1 MPSKTSANKPMMEI
15 AQTVRHFLQNGL
27 TVLTREDH
35 TNPIVATMMFYRVGS
50 RFEQSGTTGI
60 SHFLEH
66 MMFKGTKTYGKGE
79 IDQITARN
87 GGGNNAFT
95 SQDYT
100 AYYFSFA
107 SDRWQ
112 AALEIEADRMSNNL
126 FESNEFELERQV
138 ILEELRLDRDH
149 PYGALHQ
156 AVELKS
162 FEKHPYRFPVIGLHQ
177 DVLQITQSRMLEH
190 YRSFYVP
197 NNAVLVIVG
206 DFQTSSTLERIQEL
220 FGPIP
225 SRTLP
230 ELRLDEEPFR
240 DQQVRVEVRRPSHI
254 PRMLFAFPAP
264 SVLQDD
270 HYAFQI
276 LERIL
281 SEGKLSRLYQRLV
294 EDSQLAS
301 VVSTELGDTRDRY
314 LFFVGLD
321 LKKETDLN
329 RTETILFEELE
340 RLTTSPPT
348 AQELRRAKNQ
358 CQMQVLCDSETA
370 LDQAL
375 QLGCMETLH
384 SYEYWH
390 DYARRIE
397 EVSRDQVTSVADRY
411 CSRSRSIVGT
421 LVDGN
426 GQIGNL

>member
-1 MPSKTSANKPMMEI
+1 MVEIKPTS
-15 AQTVRHFLQNGL
+15 RHLLENGL

-35 TNPIVATMMFYRVGS
+35 ANPIVATMMFYRVGS
-50 RFEQSGTTGI
+50 RFEQPGGTGI

-66 MMFKGTKTYGKGE
+66 MMFKGTTSYGKGE

-100 AYYFSFA
+100 AYYFCFA

-112 AALEIEADRMSNNL
+112 SALEIESDRMCNAV
-126 FESNEFELERQV
+126 FDPDEFELEKRV
-138 ILEELRLDRDH
+138 ILEELRLDQDH

-177 DVLQITQSRMLEH
+177 DVLHITRAQMQEH

-197 NNAVLVIVG
+197 NNSVLVIVG
-206 DFQTSSTLERIQEL
+206 DFETAPTLALIEKL

-225 SRTLP
+225 SGRVP
-230 ELRLDEEPFR
+230 ETPTEEEPVR
-240 DQQVRVEVRRPSHI
+240 EQQVRIAVERPSHI
-254 PRMLFAFPAP
+254 PRMLLSFPAP
-264 SVLQDD
+264 SVLDAD
-270 HYAFQI
+270 HYGFQV

-281 SEGKLSRLYQRLV
+281 SEGKLSRLHRRLV
-294 EDSQLAS
+294 EDTRLAAAI
-301 VVSTELGDTRDRY
+301 STELNDTRDPY

-321 LKKETDLN
+321 LKEKADLE
-329 RTETILFEELE
+329 RAEAILFEEAE
-340 RLTTSPPT
+340 RLATSPPT
-348 AQELRRAKNQ
+348 IEELRRAKNQ
-358 CQMQVLCDSETA
+358 CQMQVLGDFETT

-375 QLGCMETLH
+375 QLGSMEILH
-384 SYEYWH
+384 SCDYWN
-390 DYARRIE
+390 DYGKRINQLTAE
-397 EVSRDQVTSVADRY
+397 EVSAVAGRY
-411 CSRSRSIVGT
+411 CSFSRATVGT

-426 GQIGNL
+426 GQAETL